1 MTFNTNEIE
10 GKIAHAIYNEC
21 SEHFFNIEEFC
32 EAYGF
37 TRAQFE
43 DFLQHGI
50 DAMTAFRLMDKY
62 YSEHEAE
69 YITTEIK

>member
-10 GKIAHAIYNEC
+10 GKIAYAIWEEC
-21 SEHFFNIEEFC
+21 GERYFSIDEFC
-32 EAYGF
+32 EAHGF
-37 TRAQFE
+37 TYEQFT

-62 YSEHEAE
+62 YSNRENQGTIVEV
-69 YITTEIK
+69 